1 MRSSSL
7 AAAALL
13 ATALATASPA
23 RADDA
28 ETFFAQ
34 GRTLRTKGKCAEAIV
49 AFRRA
54 LELRPQGL
62 GSLRNV
68 AECEEELG
76 EFASARTDWWNL
88 RRAVLQE
95 NQPKYEG
102 WDRQAEQ
109 AYQRLEPKVAHLTV
123 KLTGGSPERAQV
135 TIDGKPLDPRLI
147 GVELERDLGPH
158 TIQATYGGAA
168 PVVEKRML
176 TVGAHQVVTLAIP
189 EPKPDE
195 TAPVPTPPPADTG
208 SRPLRAAGIAATTL
222 GGLGVVGMA
231 ISLVMRQSALDS
243 FSGCPGYVGCDPS
256 LRGELTKGQTASTLA
271 IVFGAVAVAGIGVG
285 IPLVVVGSRAP
296 TPASD
301 PAAKSGA
308 SARGT
313 IGIVPSPG
321 GAVVRAG
328 VRF

>member
-1 MRSSSL
+1 MKSSRL
-7 AAAALL
+7 AAFAVLVAAIG
-13 ATALATASPA
+13 TGSTA

-28 ETFFAQ
+28 EAFFAQ
-34 GRTLRTKGKCAEAIV
+34 GRTLRTKGSCAEAIV

-54 LELRPQGL
+54 LDLKPQGL

-76 EFASARTDWWNL
+76 QFASARASFWSL
-88 RRAVLQE
+88 RRAVLQANE
-95 NQPKYEG
+95 PKYAG
-102 WDRQAEQ
+102 WDRQAEK

-123 KLTGGSPERAQV
+123 KLTGTAPERAQV

-158 TIQATYGGAA
+158 TIEATYGGAA
-168 PVVEKRML
+168 PVVEKRTL
-176 TVGAHQVVTLAIP
+176 AIGAHEVVTLAIP
-189 EPKPDE
+189 EAKPE
-195 TAPVPTPPPADTG
+195 EPAPAATPVDAG
-208 SRPLRAAGIAATTL
+208 SRSLRGAGIAAVAV
-222 GGLGVVGMA
+222 GGVGAIGLA
-231 ISLVMRQSALDS
+231 ISLAIRQSALSS

-256 LRGELTKGQTASTLA
+256 LRGELTRGQTASTLA
-271 IVFGAVAVAGIGVG
+271 FVFGAAAIAGVG
-285 IPLVVVGSRAP
+285 AGVPMIVVGSRSPA
-296 TPASD
+296 PASD
-301 PAAKSGA
+301 PGAKAGA

-321 GAVVRAG
+321 GAVVRAA